1 MLGGGREGGLL
12 YAMRVT
18 TNSNAQCTTRGGEGA
33 DVCWSGRSWYTELLL
48 GTTFLVTATHAKNG
62 GRGVEKVVQMLSRL
76 SGSTLFFLGFF
87 LEECCS
93 CRVVGKGGNVGLRGM
108 EQGFDFH
115 STFRINQNSHRAFAV
130 GDGGVLV
137 PLLVNVPPLTKDP
150 LSLKYQHVD
159 HR

>member
-1 MLGGGREGGLL
+1 M
-12 YAMRVT
+12 
-18 TNSNAQCTTRGGEGA
+18 
-33 DVCWSGRSWYTELLL
+33 
-48 GTTFLVTATHAKNG
+48 
-62 GRGVEKVVQMLSRL
+62 
-76 SGSTLFFLGFF
+76 
-87 LEECCS
+87 
-93 CRVVGKGGNVGLRGM
+93 GLRGM